1 MRQGTG
7 VWIFAIAALWTADA
21 TADPV
26 TFQPAGCDF
35 QVSFPAAPTVSQ
47 TSTQTDR
54 NDTVVNDKATLSM
67 DVDGNAN
74 YFRAECTVV
83 PHMGFVDEAI
93 LNDNML
99 RLGETY
105 KLQNVSAGIEHSGA
119 AGPIGRLRGKG
130 RVGGKDMIFE
140 IRRYTSKTAIF
151 DVWIGTDP
159 DSFPSAADSAF
170 LKSVKLDG
178 QDLR

>member
-1 MRQGTG
+1 
-7 VWIFAIAALWTADA
+7 
-21 TADPV
+21 
-26 TFQPAGCDF
+26 
-35 QVSFPAAPTVSQ
+35 
-47 TSTQTDR
+47 
-54 NDTVVNDKATLSM
+54 M
-67 DVDGNAN
+67 DVDGKAN

-105 KLQNVSAGIEHSGA
+105 KLQNVSTGIEHSGV

-151 DVWIGTDP
+151 DVWIGSEP
-159 DSFPSAADSAF
+159 DSLPSATDTAF
-170 LKSVKLDG
+170 VKSVKLDG
-178 QDLR
+178 